1 MDYKHV
7 GTHLYLGIS
16 LKDQSRLLSDFDTLL
31 ESGFPVIAGNTED
44 RYMIPFT
51 ELGKWIK
58 ILYLKEKKKRG
69 EYIVSEEIKDV
80 DFEICTK
87 DGKVYRELT
96 EKEKDCLRVGKD
108 ITYKGSRYCTY
119 NMQFYND
126 GLPRASIYIMGH
138 RYEHVPME
146 EFQKAIDYP
155 ATRTILDNIGVLV
168 FRANNGYSY
177 DMIFDMYNKGY
188 LNLTESQLEW
198 WDDIK
203 RHAEASYPISR
214 YN

>member
-31 ESGFPVIAGNTED
+31 DSGFPVIAGNTED

-51 ELGKWIK
+51 ELGEWIR
-58 ILYLKEKKKRG
+58 ILYLKEKKRG
-69 EYIVSEEIKDV
+69 EFIVSSEIKDV

-108 ITYKGSRYCTY
+108 ITHKGSRYCTY
-119 NMQFYND
+119 TIQFFND
-126 GLPRASIYIMGH
+126 GRPRVSIYIMGCQ
-138 RYEHVPME
+138 YEHILME
-146 EFQKAIDYP
+146 EFQNVIDYP
-155 ATRTILDNIGVLV
+155 DIGTILDNIADLV
-168 FRANNGYSY
+168 FRSNSGYSY

-188 LNLTESQLEW
+188 LSLTESQLEW

-203 RHAEASYPISR
+203 KYAAASYPISR
-214 YN
+214 DN